1 MVQPYIKGLRLY
13 VKDPADFI
21 LEMNNLERIPK
32 NSILATKDIHSLYI
46 NIQNNEDIKAI
57 DNLQMKKQSEKAL
70 TLKNSFSTAK
80 TTYKLKSV
88 S

>member
-1 MVQPYIKGLRLY
+1 MTVSFIDSLTTKISKYIDYVIQAYIKGLRLY

-32 NSILATKDIHSLYI
+32 NSILATMDIHSLYI

-57 DNLQMKKQSEKAL
+57 DNLQVKKH
-70 TLKNSFSTAK
+70 
-80 TTYKLKSV
+80 
-88 S
+88 